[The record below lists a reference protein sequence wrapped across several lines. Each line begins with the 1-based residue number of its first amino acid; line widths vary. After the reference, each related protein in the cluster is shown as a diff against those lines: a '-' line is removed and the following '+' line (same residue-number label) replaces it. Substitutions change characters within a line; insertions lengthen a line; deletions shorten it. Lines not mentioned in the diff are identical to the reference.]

1 MRIKILTPREIMP
14 HKIPGLECECQN
26 RPVDL
31 SSEPAYITWLV
42 VAGEYVRAGEPIV
55 EGEVQ
60 KRVIM
65 LPAPCDGILI
75 EKCVEDG
82 WETVCGE
89 VIGYI
94 DDGQQEAGIA

>member
-1 MRIKILTPREIMP
+1 MP

-42 VAGEYVRAGEPIV
+42 EVGEQVKAGMPII

-65 LPAPCDGILI
+65 LTAPCDGVLV
-75 EKCVEDG
+75 EKLLEDG
-82 WETVCGE
+82 WETSSGE

-94 DDGQQEAGIA
+94 EDGR